1 MASVFVVDAERRPLN
16 PVHPVHARRLL
27 KTGSA
32 AVWRRYPFTL
42 IRKRVVPHAVSR
54 LLRLKIDPGSR
65 ATGMALVEDATGQVV
80 WAAELTH
87 RGRQVHERLLARRA
101 VRRSRRM
108 RHTRYRPARFA
119 NRRRREG
126 GLAPALGSRVPNVGT
141 GGGRLR
147 PPPPLAAPSPELVRF
162 ARQLLA

>member
-1 MASVFVVDAERRPLN
+1 LSSVFVVDTERRPLD
-16 PVHPVHARRLL
+16 PVHPGHARRLL
-27 KTGSA
+27 KAGSA

-54 LLRLKIDPGSR
+54 PLRLKIDPGSR

-87 RGRQVHERLLARRA
+87 RGQQVHERLLARRA

-126 GLAPALGSRVPNVGT
+126 WLPPSLESRAC
-141 GGGRLR
+141 
-147 PPPPLAAPSPELVRF
+147 AASRPSPPSRRSWC
-162 ARQLLA
+162 ASTRSC